1 LGACSHRQSIEP
13 PLPRA
18 HRVQVIDRAVQIL
31 TIAFVALSTHRRAR
45 IATLIGAGSITS
57 NVYPSGKGTFNMRS
71 LIPVPRFLAL
81 SACLWVATSLLHAQA
96 GNAAPSAPSAAP
108 ATPAAPQGAAQ
119 APQAGAPGAP
129 AAGRGGQMQLS
140 SPTPLAETENLD
152 VYPAAPEGFNV
163 ARENIP
169 HGEVKVVEYDSQTLG
184 LRRMLRV
191 YTPPGYTPDRKFP
204 VLYLQHGLG
213 NTSTEWT
220 QRARAPIIID
230 NLLADNKIQQPF
242 IIVFPSGN
250 ATATMADEK
259 QGDRT
264 QESYG
269 TPYHEDLLKEIIP
282 FVESHYSVYTD
293 RNHRAIAG
301 MSMGSGQT
309 LNIGLTNLDKFAWI
323 ASVAAAPNTRP
334 PAELITDPA
343 AVKQL
348 KLLWLSVG
356 NRDNLLRVSKGVH
369 DYLTEKGVP
378 HIWRV
383 DTNGHDTGVM
393 SNSLYHFAQK
403 LFKE

>member
-1 LGACSHRQSIEP
+1 
-13 PLPRA
+13 
-18 HRVQVIDRAVQIL
+18 
-31 TIAFVALSTHRRAR
+31 
-45 IATLIGAGSITS
+45 
-57 NVYPSGKGTFNMRS
+57 M
-71 LIPVPRFLAL
+71 IPQLRAL
-81 SACLWVATSLLHAQA
+81 SACLLVATGLSHAHA
-96 GNAAPSAPSAAP
+96 GHGAPSAAAP
-108 ATPAAPQGAAQ
+108 ATPANTQAAAQ
-119 APQAGAPGAP
+119 ASQPGAP
-129 AAGRGGQMQLS
+129 AAGRAGQMQLS
-140 SPTPLAETENLD
+140 SATPLAETENLD
-152 VYPAAPEGFNV
+152 LYPAAPEGFNV

-169 HGEVKVVEYDSQTLG
+169 HGEVKVVEYDSKTLG

-191 YTPPGYTPDRKFP
+191 YIPPGYTPDRKFP

-230 NLLADNKIQQPF
+230 NLLADKKIQQPF

-264 QESYG
+264 QQSYG
-269 TPYHEDLLKEIIP
+269 APYHEDLLKEIIP

-293 RNHRAIAG
+293 RGHRAIAG

-323 ASVAAAPNTRP
+323 ASVAAAPNIRP
-334 PAELITDPA
+334 PAELIPDA
-343 AVKQL
+343 GALKQL

-356 NRDNLLRVSKGVH
+356 NRDNLLRVSKGLH

>member
-1 LGACSHRQSIEP
+1 
-13 PLPRA
+13 
-18 HRVQVIDRAVQIL
+18 
-31 TIAFVALSTHRRAR
+31 
-45 IATLIGAGSITS
+45 
-57 NVYPSGKGTFNMRS
+57 MRS
-71 LIPVPRFLAL
+71 LIPIPHFLAL
-81 SACLWVATSLLHAQA
+81 SASLLMATSLLHAQA
-96 GNAAPSAPSAAP
+96 GHAVPSPPATAS
-108 ATPAAPQGAAQ
+108 ATPALPQGTAQ
-119 APQAGAPGAP
+119 APQAGAP

-140 SPTPLAETENLD
+140 SATPLAETENLD

-169 HGEVKVVEYDSQTLG
+169 HGEVKVVEYDSKTLG

-191 YTPPGYTPDRKFP
+191 YTPPGYTADRKFP

-220 QRARAPIIID
+220 QRARAPIIVD
-230 NLLADNKIQQPF
+230 NLLADKKIQQPF

-269 TPYHEDLLKEIIP
+269 TPYQEDLLKEIIP
-282 FVESHYSVYTD
+282 FIESHYSVYANRD
-293 RNHRAIAG
+293 HRAIAG

-334 PAELITDPA
+334 AAELITDPA
-343 AVKQL
+343 ALKQL

-356 NRDNLLRVSKGVH
+356 NRDNLFRVSKGVH

-383 DTNGHDTGVM
+383 DTNGHDTAVM